1 MTPLLSLIMAMAI
14 SMAIIPVMVRIAPR
28 IGMIDR
34 PDSRKVHV
42 KPIPRAGGVGIVIGT
57 LVPIALWLPIDK
69 LYGAY
74 LVGAIVLLIF
84 GVWDDIKE
92 LGHYAKFIGQFIA
105 ALLVVYYGD
114 LYVTHF
120 PFMGLE
126 TFSDTVGRPFTVFAL
141 IGMINAINHSDGLD
155 GLAGGMSLLSLSCMA
170 YLAFLVNGNVAILIA
185 LSTIGGVFGFLRY
198 NTHPARVFMGDGGSQ
213 FLGFTLGF
221 LAVLLVEKVNP
232 TISPALPALMLG
244 LPIVD
249 ILAVFAQRVYHG
261 MNWFRASKNHIHHRL
276 LQLGFDHY
284 EAVVIIY
291 SIQILLV
298 VSAIFFAYESDLL
311 ILSIYGGVCSL
322 VFLFL
327 LMTEHRR
334 WRAHRSSHASGL
346 AKAILSLKQNKLF
359 MAVPVWYVA
368 TTIPFGFF
376 LVSVW
381 IDYVPRD
388 IGVASAVLSFILLFF
403 VALGKNTN
411 SIIVQAVSYVTGAFV
426 IYLETKYLGHRG
438 SIMDW
443 IEIAYFV
450 GLALAIGITIRY
462 GNKSDFRTTPL
473 DYLVIVTILFA
484 GYLLNNLPEKASLGS
499 MAVKLVIL
507 FYGCELL
514 FSQMRRKWHVLN
526 IATVATLA
534 VLALR
539 ALT

>member
-1 MTPLLSLIMAMAI
+1 MAMAI

-34 PDSRKVHV
+34 PDFRKIHAN
-42 KPIPRAGGVGIVIGT
+42 PIPRAGGVGIVIGS
-57 LVPIALWLPIDK
+57 LVPIALWLPVDK
-69 LYGAY
+69 LYVAY
-74 LVGAIVLLIF
+74 LLGAIVLLIF

-105 ALLVVYYGD
+105 VVLIVYYGN
-114 LYVTHF
+114 LYVTHL

-126 TFSDTVGRPFTVFAL
+126 TIPDVVGKPFTVFAL

-170 YLAFLVNGNVAILIA
+170 YLAFLANGNEVVLIA

-291 SIQILLV
+291 SIQILFV
-298 VSAIFFAYESDLL
+298 VSAIFLVYESDFL
-311 ILSIYGGVCSL
+311 ILSIYGGVCLL
-322 VFLFL
+322 VFAFL
-327 LMTEHRR
+327 LMAERGR

-346 AKAILSLKQNKLF
+346 AKVILDLKRHKLF
-359 MAVPVWYVA
+359 LALPLWYVA
-368 TTIPFGFF
+368 TTVPLAFILISLG
-376 LVSVW
+376 
-381 IDYVPRD
+381 IDDVPRD
-388 IGVASAVLSFILLFF
+388 IGIASAVLCLILLFF
-403 VALGKNTN
+403 VAVLKNTN
-411 SIIVQAVSYVTGAFV
+411 SIIVQAISYITGAFV
-426 IYLETKYLGHRG
+426 IYLETRHLGHRG
-438 SIMDW
+438 LLMDG

-450 GLALAIGITIRY
+450 GLAMAIGITIRY
-462 GNKSDFRTTPL
+462 SNKSDFRTTPL
-473 DYLVIVTILFA
+473 DYLVIVIILFA
-484 GYLLNNLPEKASLGS
+484 GYLLNNLPQKASLGS

-507 FYGCELL
+507 FYGCELI
-514 FSQMRRKWHVLN
+514 FSQIKKRWHILN
-526 IATVATLA
+526 ISMVATLT
-534 VLALR
+534 VLAVRGLI
-539 ALT
+539 

>member
-1 MTPLLSLIMAMAI
+1 MTPIISLITAMAI
-14 SMAIIPVMVRIAPR
+14 SMVIIPVMVRLAPR

-34 PDSRKVHV
+34 PDSRKVHAQ
-42 KPIPRAGGVGIVIGT
+42 PIPRAGGVGIVIGS
-57 LVPIALWLPIDK
+57 LVPIALWLPVDK
-69 LYGAY
+69 LYVAY
-74 LVGAIVLLIF
+74 LLGAIVLLIF

-105 ALLVVYYGD
+105 VVLVVYFGD
-114 LYVTHF
+114 LYVTHL

-126 TFSDTVGRPFTVFAL
+126 TIRDDVGKPFTVFAL

-170 YLAFLVNGNVAILIA
+170 YLAFLANGNEVVLIA

-221 LAVLLVEKVNP
+221 LAVLLIEKVNP

-244 LPIVD
+244 LPIAD

-291 SIQILLV
+291 SIQILFV
-298 VSAIFFAYESDLL
+298 ISAIFLVYETDFL
-311 ILSIYGGVCSL
+311 ILSIYGGVCLL
-322 VFLFL
+322 VFVFL
-327 LMTEHRR
+327 LMAERGR
-334 WRAHRSSHASGL
+334 WRAHRSSYASGL
-346 AKAILSLKQNKLF
+346 SKVILDLKRNKLF
-359 MAVPVWYVA
+359 MALPLWYVA
-368 TTIPFGFF
+368 TTIPLAFILISLG
-376 LVSVW
+376 
-381 IDYVPRD
+381 IDDVPRD
-388 IGVASAVLSFILLFF
+388 IGIASAVLCLILLLF
-403 VALGKNTN
+403 VTALKNTN
-411 SIIVQAVSYVTGAFV
+411 SIIVQAISYVTGAFV
-426 IYLETKYLGHRG
+426 IYLETRHLGHRG
-438 SIMDW
+438 LLING

-462 GNKSDFRTTPL
+462 SNKSDFRTTPL
-473 DYLVIVTILFA
+473 DYLVIVIILFA
-484 GYLLNNLPEKASLGS
+484 GFLLNNLPQKASLGS

-507 FYGCELL
+507 FYGCELI
-514 FSQMRRKWHVLN
+514 FSQIKKRWHILN
-526 IATVATLA
+526 ISMVATLTVFA
-534 VLALR
+534 VRGLI
-539 ALT
+539 